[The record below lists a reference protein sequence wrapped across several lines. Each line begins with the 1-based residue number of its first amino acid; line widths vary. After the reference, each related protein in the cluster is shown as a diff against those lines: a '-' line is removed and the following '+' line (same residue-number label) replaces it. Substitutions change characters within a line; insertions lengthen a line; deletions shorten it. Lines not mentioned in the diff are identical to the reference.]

1 MHNTAKTFW
10 GSLAAF
16 VLVTAG
22 SVAQEPAQTAE
33 TADPASDESIQ
44 QQTQTSQGT
53 TLYFPDYVDGGGWS
67 VQLAISNVARSA
79 AAAVAVT
86 AYDQDGQPLPELFDS
101 ETTFE
106 IPPLGSRVLR
116 SVGTGEIRR
125 GWIEVRTVPPSV
137 SGLLTYRHAGSGVEV
152 GVVPVRLGDRFALF
166 VEESSEIGTGLALF
180 KPEADSEVEIT
191 NRASA
196 CPGALGASLSRLEAT
211 TAFPDRLPQMRSAWD
226 VPRSSAPG
234 A

>member
-1 MHNTAKTFW
+1 MRNITKTFW

-16 VLVTAG
+16 VLLSAG
-22 SVAQEPAQTAE
+22 SVAHEPAQTAE

-67 VQLAISNVARSA
+67 VQLAISNVARRA

-116 SVGTGEIRR
+116 SVGIGEIRR

-137 SGLLTYRHAGSGVEV
+137 SGLLTYRHSGSGANAQVS
-152 GVVPVRLGDRFALF
+152 ALSYITPLVF
-166 VEESSEIGTGLALF
+166 PLFSSFRALRSMEMTNGQDPRQRSGL
-180 KPEADSEVEIT
+180 PPI
-191 NRASA
+191 
-196 CPGALGASLSRLEAT
+196 
-211 TAFPDRLPQMRSAWD
+211 PQN
-226 VPRSSAPG
+226 
-234 A
+234 